1 MKCKKNSCFFVIDE
15 VITQEKIQKLFFLFY
30 FLFFFCM
37 EWARGYIAKVLKVAV
52 NPRKKFRNT
61 HWPEK
66 SHGNAEMPENNC
78 FQKVMLKICVAI

>member
-1 MKCKKNSCFFVIDE
+1 
-15 VITQEKIQKLFFLFY
+15 
-30 FLFFFCM
+30 M

-66 SHGNAEMPENNC
+66 SHGNVFVKLAEMPENNC
-78 FQKVMLKICVAI
+78 FQKVMLKICVAIWVLKVEKKYKNNIR